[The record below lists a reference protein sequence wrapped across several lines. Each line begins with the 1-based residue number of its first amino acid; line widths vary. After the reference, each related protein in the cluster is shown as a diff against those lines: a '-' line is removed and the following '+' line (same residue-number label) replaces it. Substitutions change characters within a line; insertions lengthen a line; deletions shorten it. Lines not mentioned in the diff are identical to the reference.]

1 MKFAVISTLLALTIS
16 VSCDNLGRKPLTYA
30 SVPDGTYFPPK
41 NSSVTTLLDFVKS
54 RDDLTTLASVL
65 AECGGFLQAFDT
77 AATWSYTFFAP
88 SNAAFNNTGAY
99 FSTYAATPKGKWWL
113 GNLIQHHYVP
123 NSQLKTTSFNTSYT
137 RIQTGSFLYVGTQI
151 VDGQLV
157 LNNVSTVTGANLPVT
172 SGIVHIIDHI
182 LDPSAQ
188 IFEPDVGKTS
198 QSFIAGS
205 CSNPELPYC

>member
-1 MKFAVISTLLALTIS
+1 MKFSVFPALLALAVS
-16 VSCDNLGRKPLTYA
+16 GSCDNTSRKPLTYGTIPA
-30 SVPDGTYFPPK
+30 GTYSPPK
-41 NSSVTTLLDFVKS
+41 NSSVITLLDLVKS
-54 RDDLTTLASVL
+54 RDDLTTLAGVL

-99 FSTYAATPKGKWWL
+99 FSTYAATSKGKRWL

-123 NSQLKTTSFNTSYT
+123 NSQLKTSSFNTSYT

-151 VDGQLV
+151 IEGQLM
-157 LNNVSTVTGANLPVT
+157 LNKVSTVTSGDLPVT
-172 SGIVHIIDHI
+172 SGIVHVIDHI

-188 IFEPDVGKTS
+188 IFELEVGKTS

-205 CSNPELPYC
+205 CSNPKLPYC